1 MLINPPWQFSISGKR
16 SPTSNCNIKIGWM
29 HDISDLRFSSF
40 QSSGLEYLYYMTRPG
55 NIYLIV
61 AEATIAANKLDILIK
76 SLENNNNEV
85 NFYNKQSISAK
96 STWVLDDRKIP
107 RRNLICFLLVSVGT
121 HEVIVKI

>member
-1 MLINPPWQFSISGKR
+1 
-16 SPTSNCNIKIGWM
+16 
-29 HDISDLRFSSF
+29 
-40 QSSGLEYLYYMTRPG
+40 MTRPG

-76 SLENNNNEV
+76 SLENNNEV
-85 NFYNKQSISAK
+85 NFYSKQSISAK